1 MLDPLNKVCVGP
13 VSDKLHDE
21 MLEQNDIAVPERI
34 MTHAPAASSP
44 KVCVFHLNIYTHTRV
59 HQHTRTPTHRHTQ
72 THTHTHTCIYTH
84 TYIDVHARTH
94 THIHTHIHTH
104 LVYIA

>member
-1 MLDPLNKVCVGP
+1 MLDPLNKVCDGP

-44 KVCVFHLNIYTHTRV
+44 KVCVFHLNTHTHV
-59 HQHTRTPTHRHTQ
+59 HQHTSTP
-72 THTHTHTCIYTH
+72 
-84 TYIDVHARTH
+84 TH
-94 THIHTHIHTH
+94 THIHAYTPTHT
-104 LVYIA
+104 